1 MKKTF
6 KKSDISKYMKSNSI
20 QELVNKN
27 GSMISATNNYVQ
39 NRNHIKSKK
48 TSDDFVRNST
58 QGPEAYFIYGGP
70 YYGVN
75 YSYVVNEEDDM
86 FDLDVY
92 GDEDDNYNEFEV
104 FDGDIVD
111 LDNEENDYYDELNVV
126 PTKKYGRDIEDKKI
140 RDSRK
145 LSDRDIRSQYNKPAD
160 PIYDD
165 LPVDKWRG
173 HSLDYDTKFDFD
185 LFEGEEN
192 MKSLVDEIML
202 RKKNSSNDFVK
213 KMREQDIVGDEIR
226 IPDVSELKDVHE
238 KPMVI
243 RKLNSLL
250 DLIKK
255 ENLKGDE
262 LSIVLNHLISNV
274 DIYSMDERY
283 RELIGDKLK
292 YGEEKGE

>member
-6 KKSDISKYMKSNSI
+6 KKSDINKYMKSNSI

-27 GSMISATNNYVQ
+27 GSMISASNNYVQ

>member
-1 MKKTF
+1 
-6 KKSDISKYMKSNSI
+6 
-20 QELVNKN
+20 
-27 GSMISATNNYVQ
+27 
-39 NRNHIKSKK
+39 
-48 TSDDFVRNST
+48 
-58 QGPEAYFIYGGP
+58 
-70 YYGVN
+70 
-75 YSYVVNEEDDM
+75 VVNEEDDM

>member
-145 LSDRDIRSQYNKPAD
+145 LSDRDIRSQYNKPAY

>member
-6 KKSDISKYMKSNSI
+6 KKSDINKYMKSNSI

-27 GSMISATNNYVQ
+27 GSMISPTNNYVQ

-86 FDLDVY
+86 FDLDVSE
-92 GDEDDNYNEFEV
+92 DEDDNYNEFEI

-126 PTKKYGRDIEDKKI
+126 PTKKYGRDIEDKKR
-140 RDSRK
+140 RDARK
-145 LSDRDIRSQYNKPAD
+145 LADRDIRSHYNKPAD

-274 DIYSMDERY
+274 DIYSMDEKY